1 MQNAE
6 TKSVAKS
13 SGSRRLEMA
22 DSGYMLVP
30 MQGGKFGP
38 ERLVRTKGSSTTMAV
53 STLTHLMVSQK
64 LRRGDGPDGIAMP
77 DSRRSDRLFG
87 DVGRTSYRSSGVKM
101 EKLDQEEDYDP
112 RDDTCIKAFVRLI
125 ALAVTSAL
133 AEASA

>member
-22 DSGYMLVP
+22 GSGYMLVP
-30 MQGGKFGP
+30 MHGGKFGP
-38 ERLVRTKGSSTTMAV
+38 ERLIRTKGSSTTMAV

-87 DVGRTSYRSSGVKM
+87 DVGRTSYRSSGV
-101 EKLDQEEDYDP
+101 L
-112 RDDTCIKAFVRLI
+112 RWRSLIKRKIMILGMTR
-125 ALAVTSAL
+125 ALKHLCA
-133 AEASA
+133 